1 MGKFNPENE
10 RIKHRYLAFL
20 AEAKRFSPS
29 SVDQAAAAIA
39 DFEAAIGFKDFRHFR
54 IEQAQSYK
62 RKLGEAAGSVTG
74 RSLAKATI
82 SSRLGALK
90 AFFQW
95 LAQQPRF
102 RSRLTYS
109 NAEYFNASAN
119 DERIAKA
126 VRERPVPSIEQIGH
140 VLNSMPV
147 RLDIER
153 RNQALIAFALLS
165 GARDNAIAS
174 MSLKHIDLGKR
185 RIYQD
190 AREVRTKNAKTI
202 TSAFFPVGADIELIV
217 ENWVKLLNERLWGP
231 DDPLF
236 PATKVALGMSGH
248 FENAGLDRKHWK
260 DAAAIRRIFKDAFEA
275 AGLPYF
281 NPHSFRN
288 TLVALGQKIC
298 PNSEALKAWSQNL
311 GHAHV
316 LTTIMS
322 YGSVPLSRQAEIF
335 ETLRTRPNPVGS
347 EPDQATIQ
355 MVVNHLLKKSNSA
368 GQP

>member
-20 AEAKRFSPS
+20 GEAKRFSPS

-39 DFEAAIGFKDFRHFR
+39 DFEAATGFKDFRQFR

-62 RKLGEAAGSVTG
+62 RKLGEAGGSVTG
-74 RSLAKATI
+74 RGLAKATI
-82 SSRLGALK
+82 SSRLAALK

-95 LAQQPRF
+95 LAQQPGF

-109 NAEYFNASAN
+109 DAEYFNASAN

-126 VRERPVPSIEQIGH
+126 VRERPVPSIEQIRH
-140 VLNSMPV
+140 VLSSMPV
-147 RLDIER
+147 QSDIER
-153 RNQALIAFALLS
+153 RNQAVIAFALVS

-174 MSLKHIDLGKR
+174 MSLKHLDVRNR

-190 AREVRTKNAKTI
+190 PREVRTKNAKTI
-202 TSAFFPVGADIELIV
+202 TSSFFPVGADIELIV
-217 ENWVKLLNERLWGP
+217 WNWVKLLNERLWGP

-236 PATKVALGMSGH
+236 PATKVSLGESGH
-248 FENAGLDRKHWK
+248 FENVGLDRKHWK
-260 DAAAIRRIFKDAFEA
+260 DASAVRRIFKGAFEA

-288 TLVALGQKIC
+288 TLVALGEKIC
-298 PNSEALKAWSQNL
+298 PNPEAFKAWSQNL

-316 LTTIMS
+316 LTTFTS
-322 YGSVPLSRQAEIF
+322 YGVVASSRQAEIL
-335 ETLRTRPNPVGS
+335 ESLRNKTGTAGG
-347 EPDQATIQ
+347 EPDQETVQ
-355 MVVNHLLKKSNSA
+355 QVVNHLLKKSLLA
-368 GQP
+368 G